1 MMTKQLRWVT
11 VLILLFALSSLACSL
26 TGGGE
31 QPAEE
36 PTAVSAPA
44 EAPTEEP
51 TAVSVP
57 AEAPAENNE
66 DTSGQAEAPAAEEPT
81 AVPEPTEPAEPEA
94 TEPPA
99 ETTTAEE
106 SSLTFGNIST
116 DYQFDSYHFTLSMIA
131 TGTDDADN
139 EISQSIEADIITTSD
154 PQAMSMTTN
163 LAGMGDAVGG
173 GENVEM
179 IIVQIEDTSY
189 TVLPGMG
196 CITSPADSTIEN
208 PFSDFANPD
217 NFLSEIEDADYVGD
231 TTVNG
236 IDVKQYHFNETNL
249 KNDAIND
256 VDQLEGDVYVAKDGG
271 YLVRLVMQGTGNMAD
286 ILDTTVNTTGEIH
299 VELNLTEVNEPI
311 TVEIPE
317 ACTGSGADAEYPI
330 LEDATELATMSGLVS
345 YQTVTA
351 VTDVI
356 AFYDEQMTN
365 DGWTKN
371 TDESFQMEDTA
382 ILVYTKD
389 GQTVNITIGADPDTG
404 GTFVL
409 IIADQ

>member
-1 MMTKQLRWVT
+1 MMTKQLRWIT

-36 PTAVSAPA
+36 PTAVS
-44 EAPTEEP
+44 
-51 TAVSVP
+51 VP

-66 DTSGQAEAPAAEEPT
+66 DTGSQAEAPAVEEPT
-81 AVPEPTEPAEPEA
+81 AVPEPAEPAEPEA

-116 DYQFDSYHFTLSMIA
+116 DYQFDSYHFTLSMTV
-131 TGTDDADN
+131 TGTDDAGN
-139 EISQSIEADIITTSD
+139 EISQSINADIITTSD

-163 LAGMGDAVGG
+163 LAGLGDAVG

-179 IIVQIEDTSY
+179 TTVQIEDTSY

-196 CITSPADSTIEN
+196 CITSPADSGTEN

-217 NFLSEIEDADYVGD
+217 NFLSEIENADYVGD

-256 VDQLEGDVYVAKDGG
+256 VDQLEGDVYIAKDGG

-286 ILDTTVNTTGEIH
+286 VLDTTVNTTGEIV

-351 VTDVI
+351 VADVI
-356 AFYDEQMTN
+356 AFYEEQMAN

-371 TDESFQMEDTA
+371 ADESFQMEDTA